1 MICRKFLK
9 TSIRIT
15 LWAHY
20 TPLNEADGISNRN
33 LPAIQTR
40 KQSKSHPFIDRFA
53 GNFRG
58 KDWEGNEMATQIV
71 SSEYSLLKN

>member
-1 MICRKFLK
+1 CICYDNNLSKISK
-9 TSIRIT
+9 ISIRIT

-20 TPLNEADGISNRN
+20 APLNEADGISNRN

-58 KDWEGNEMATQIV
+58 KD
-71 SSEYSLLKN
+71 

>member
-1 MICRKFLK
+1 MTIICRKFSK

-20 TPLNEADGISNRN
+20 APLNEADGISNRN

-58 KDWEGNEMATQIV
+58 KD
-71 SSEYSLLKN
+71 